1 MATVIQIKRS
11 TGVSAP
17 TTSNLAEGELA
28 YVQDR
33 SNSGAGAKLYIE
45 SVDSDNSTALIH
57 AIGGKYYTDIL
68 AGSTA
73 TPADFKV
80 GNGSS
85 TGGSL
90 KLMEDTDNGSHFVG
104 LKAPNSVGSSVTF
117 TLPGAD
123 GSANQVLGTDGSG
136 TLSFLS
142 TTSTLAGATDSDIS
156 SPSGGHILVHDGS
169 DSFDNVAISGDATLA
184 SNGALTIA
192 NGAVETAMIAAD
204 AVTAAKLADDA
215 VVFANFDDAVF
226 VTESEGIGSN
236 DNDTTI
242 PTSAAVKDY
251 VDTNV
256 TAQDLDLAG
265 DSGTGAVDL
274 DSQSLTIAGTANE
287 IETSMSGQT
296 LTVGLPNNVTVG
308 GNLTVSGNMV
318 TDDITTATLTT
329 SGNLTVTG
337 NLSVNGTTTTVNST
351 TVNIADP
358 VFEIGSDSSDDN
370 LDRGIKFKYNDSGA
384 KLGFFGLD
392 DSTGKFVALKAA
404 TDSSSVFSGTAM
416 PAVFGGMEIS
426 SLAMS
431 GSISSYAGAAPTDGK
446 LLIGDTAS
454 GLFDAA
460 TLTAGDGIDIT
471 NGAGAITIAAEVS
484 TASNL
489 GSVIVAAG
497 EGIDVSYSGG
507 TATVAGEDATTT
519 NKGVASFAS
528 ANFTVSSGAVSI
540 TAIDGGTF

>member
-142 TTSTLAGATDSDIS
+142 TTSTLAGASDSNIS
-156 SPSGGHILVHDGS
+156 GPSSGQVLVYDGS
-169 DSFDNVAISGDATLA
+169 DSFDNVSVSGDATLA
-184 SNGALTIA
+184 ANGALTIA
-192 NGAVETAMIAAD
+192 NDAVEQAMI
-204 AVTAAKLADDA
+204 ADDA
-215 VVFANFDDAVF
+215 VGADQLAASAVVFGSLAGALVQTSGESFSDD
-226 VTESEGIGSN
+226 
-236 DNDTTI
+236 DTSLM
-242 PTSAAVKDY
+242 TSAAILDKIQA
-251 VDTNV
+251 
-256 TAQDLDLAG
+256 TATLEDLDVAG

-274 DSQSLTIAGTANE
+274 DTQSLTVAGTANE
-287 IETSMSGQT
+287 IETSASGQT
-296 LTVGLPNNVTVG
+296 ITVGLPNNVTVSN
-308 GNLTVSGNMV
+308 NLTVSGNLIS
-318 TDDITTATLTT
+318 DDITTATLTT

-384 KLGFFGLD
+384 KLGFFGMD

-416 PAVFGGMEIS
+416 PAVFGALEVS
-426 SLAMS
+426 SVAMS
-431 GSISSYAGAAPTDGK
+431 GSISNYAGSAPTDGQV
-446 LLIGDTAS
+446 LIGDTS
-454 GLFDAA
+454 GGVFDAA

-507 TATVAGEDATTT
+507 TATVAGEDATTS